1 MLGKSLTGSLHM
13 SPFKWRPTPE
23 QMQQMAANSMSGHIG
38 MKITEIGEDYV
49 RGTLPV
55 DGRTMQPYGRLHG
68 GANVVLA
75 EELGSLG
82 ANLCLD
88 PKEAFAVGL
97 DINANHLKGV
107 ISGTV
112 TGTARPLHIGRST
125 QVWEIR
131 IETEAGELACISRL
145 TMAVVSKKGS
155 AQ

>member
-1 MLGKSLTGSLHM
+1 M
-13 SPFKWRPTPE
+13 SIWKWQATPE
-23 QMQQMAANSMSGHIG
+23 QVQASAQGSMSAHLGL
-38 MKITEIGEDYV
+38 KITEIGPDYV

-55 DGRTMQPYGRLHG
+55 DHRTKQPYGRLHG

-75 EELGSLG
+75 EELGSFG

-88 PKEAFAVGL
+88 PNEAFAVGL
-97 DINANHLKGV
+97 EINANHLRGV
-107 ISGTV
+107 TAGTV

-145 TMAVVSKKGS
+145 TMAVVSKRPGKSG
-155 AQ
+155 